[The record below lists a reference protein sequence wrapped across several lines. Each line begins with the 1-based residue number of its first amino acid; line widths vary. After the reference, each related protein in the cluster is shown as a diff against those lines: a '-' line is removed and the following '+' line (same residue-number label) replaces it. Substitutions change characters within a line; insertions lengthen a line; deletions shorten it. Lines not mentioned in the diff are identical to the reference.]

1 MKRSLLNRLGD
12 FVLGK
17 GFYIVLFLCVATIG
31 ISGYYLM
38 NSFTPGMEQPA
49 AGTPEVVLP
58 DESGVTQK
66 DTPPP
71 AQAKPKTVEE
81 KPVEQNKAD
90 KPRTPAPAQQPTPV
104 TSTAPTVYSWPV
116 EGEILR
122 DFSVETLAYDQ
133 TMGDWRTHSGVDI
146 AADAGSDVLCM
157 GDGVVKEVFEHD
169 LMGVTVVVDHQN
181 GVVSTY
187 ANLEAE
193 PLAAAGQEV
202 ERGTVL
208 GRVGATA
215 LAESA
220 LPSHL
225 HLEVS
230 REGEPADP
238 ANLLPERAA
247 S

>member
-1 MKRSLLNRLGD
+1 MKRSLLNKLGD

-38 NSFTPGMEQPA
+38 NSFTPGMERPA

-58 DESGVTQK
+58 DESGVTPK

-71 AQAKPKTVEE
+71 AQAKPKPAVE

-90 KPRTPAPAQQPTPV
+90 KPQTPATVQQPTPV
-104 TSTAPTVYSWPV
+104 TPTAPVYSWPV

-122 DFSVETLAYDQ
+122 DFSVETLAYDE
-133 TMGDWRTHSGVDI
+133 TMGDWRTHSGMDI
-146 AADAGSDVLCM
+146 AADAGSDVHCM
-157 GDGVVKEVFEHD
+157 GDGVVKSVFEHD

-230 REGEPADP
+230 RDGTPADP
-238 ANLLPERAA
+238 ADVLPERGAN
-247 S
+247 

>member
-1 MKRSLLNRLGD
+1 MKRSLLNKLGD

-38 NSFTPGMEQPA
+38 NSFTPGVERPA

-58 DESGVTQK
+58 DESGETQK
-66 DTPPP
+66 NTPPT
-71 AQAKPKTVEE
+71 AQAKPKTAED
-81 KPVEQNKAD
+81 KPADENKAN
-90 KPRTPAPAQQPTPV
+90 KPQTPAPVQQPAPV
-104 TSTAPTVYSWPV
+104 ASAAPTVYSWPV

-122 DFSVETLAYDQ
+122 DFSVETLAYDE
-133 TMGDWRTHSGVDI
+133 TMGDWRTHSGIDI
-146 AADAGSDVLCM
+146 AADAGCDVLCM
-157 GDGVVKEVFEHD
+157 GDGVVKSVFEHD

-181 GVVSTY
+181 GMVSTY

-220 LPSHL
+220 LPAHL

-230 REGEPADP
+230 RDGTPANPADVLP
-238 ANLLPERAA
+238 A

>member
-1 MKRSLLNRLGD
+1 MKRSLLNKLGD

-38 NSFTPGMEQPA
+38 NSFTPGVERPA

-66 DTPPP
+66 DTPPL
-71 AQAKPKTVEE
+71 AQAKPKPAEE
-81 KPVEQNKAD
+81 PPVEPNKAD
-90 KPRTPAPAQQPTPV
+90 KPQTPAPAQQPVPV
-104 TSTAPTVYSWPV
+104 TPTAPTVYAWPV

-133 TMGDWRTHSGVDI
+133 TMGDWRTHSGMDI
-146 AADAGSDVLCM
+146 AAAAGSDVLCM
-157 GDGVVKEVFEHD
+157 GDGVVKSVFEHD

-230 REGEPADP
+230 RDGTPADP
-238 ANLLPERAA
+238 AELLPERAA

>member
-1 MKRSLLNRLGD
+1 MKRSLLNKLGD

-38 NSFTPGMEQPA
+38 NSFTPGVERPA

-66 DTPPP
+66 DTPPL
-71 AQAKPKTVEE
+71 AQAKPKPAEE
-81 KPVEQNKAD
+81 PPVEPNKAD
-90 KPRTPAPAQQPTPV
+90 KPQTPAPAQQPVPV
-104 TSTAPTVYSWPV
+104 TPTAPTVYAWPV
-116 EGEILR
+116 EGELLR

-133 TMGDWRTHSGVDI
+133 TMGDWRTHSGMDI
-146 AADAGSDVLCM
+146 AAAAGSDVLCM
-157 GDGVVKEVFEHD
+157 GDGVVKSVFEHD

-230 REGEPADP
+230 RDGTPADP
-238 ANLLPERAA
+238 ADFLPERAA

>member
-1 MKRSLLNRLGD
+1 MKRSLLNKLGD

-38 NSFTPGMEQPA
+38 NSFTPGMERPA

-66 DTPPP
+66 DTPPL
-71 AQAKPKTVEE
+71 AQAKPKPAEE
-81 KPVEQNKAD
+81 PPVEPNKAD
-90 KPRTPAPAQQPTPV
+90 KPQTPAPAQQPVPV
-104 TSTAPTVYSWPV
+104 TPTASTVYAWPV

-133 TMGDWRTHSGVDI
+133 TMGDWRTHSGMDI
-146 AADAGSDVLCM
+146 AAAAGSDVLCM
-157 GDGVVKEVFEHD
+157 GDGVVKSVFEHD

-230 REGEPADP
+230 RDGTPADP
-238 ANLLPERAA
+238 AELLPERAA

>member
-1 MKRSLLNRLGD
+1 MKRSLLNKLGD

-38 NSFTPGMEQPA
+38 NSFTPGVERPA

-66 DTPPP
+66 DTPPL
-71 AQAKPKTVEE
+71 AQAKPKPAEE
-81 KPVEQNKAD
+81 PPVEPNKAD
-90 KPRTPAPAQQPTPV
+90 KPQTPAPAQQPVPV
-104 TSTAPTVYSWPV
+104 TPTASTVYAWPV

-133 TMGDWRTHSGVDI
+133 TMGDWRTHSGMDI
-146 AADAGSDVLCM
+146 AAAAGSDVLCM
-157 GDGVVKEVFEHD
+157 GDGVVKSVFEHD

-230 REGEPADP
+230 RDGTPADP
-238 ANLLPERAA
+238 ADLLPERAA

>member
-1 MKRSLLNRLGD
+1 MKRSLLNKLGD

-38 NSFTPGMEQPA
+38 NSFTPGVERPA

-58 DESGVTQK
+58 DESGVTKQ
-66 DTPPP
+66 DTQPP
-71 AQAKPKTVEE
+71 AQAKPKPAEE
-81 KPVEQNKAD
+81 KPVEKQAD
-90 KPRTPAPAQQPTPV
+90 KPQIPAPAQQPVPV
-104 TSTAPTVYSWPV
+104 TPTVYSWPV
-116 EGEILR
+116 EGEVLR
-122 DFSVETLAYDQ
+122 DFSVETLSYDQ

-146 AADAGSDVLCM
+146 AVDAGCDVLCM
-157 GDGVVKEVFEHD
+157 GDGVVKEVFQHD

-230 REGEPADP
+230 RDGVPVDP
-238 ANLLPERAA
+238 VGLLSEH
-247 S
+247 SES

>member
-1 MKRSLLNRLGD
+1 MKRSLLNKLGD

-38 NSFTPGMEQPA
+38 NSFTPGVERPA

-58 DESGVTQK
+58 DESGVTKQ
-66 DTPPP
+66 DTQPP
-71 AQAKPKTVEE
+71 AQAKPKPAEK
-81 KPVEQNKAD
+81 KPVETQAD
-90 KPRTPAPAQQPTPV
+90 KPQIPAPAQQPVPV
-104 TSTAPTVYSWPV
+104 TPTVYSWPV
-116 EGEILR
+116 EGEVLR
-122 DFSVETLAYDQ
+122 DFSVETLSYDQ

-146 AADAGSDVLCM
+146 AVDAGCDVLCM
-157 GDGVVKEVFEHD
+157 GDGVVKEVFQHD

-225 HLEVS
+225 HLEVN
-230 REGEPADP
+230 RDGVPVDP
-238 ANLLPERAA
+238 VGLLSER
-247 S
+247 SES